1 MRCDSE
7 ETAEDE
13 IREAVRLIRVY
24 KVLEPAKILPVV
36 VRILAV
42 SIDVHVDIKQNHAAL
57 P

>member
-13 IREAVRLIRVY
+13 IKEAVGLIRVY
-24 KVLEPAKILPVV
+24 EVLESAKILPVV
-36 VRILAV
+36 ARILAV
-42 SIDVHVDIKQNHAAL
+42 SIDEHVDIKQNHAAL